1 MNLLK
6 LEIVVLIKKYKKLTI
21 VAEKLGVKQPTIT
34 FHIKSLEE
42 ELGVSLFELRS
53 GRYFL
58 TEAGEAL
65 HHYACK
71 IDALMKE
78 ARRVTQEFKDFHKG
92 AITIGASYVPATYL
106 LPEIVYQFQCEF
118 PNIKITLM
126 VKTAPEIRTML
137 QNHEIDLG
145 VISAAPFDESL
156 LKQTNVMPDT
166 LVLSFSKEHH
176 FSKKENVSLQDI
188 EKERILLHRNP
199 STTRDLLTKWML
211 AHNIT
216 FQSEIELDS
225 LETMKQ
231 ILKYGNGVAF
241 ISKLAIEQEV
251 QRNELRYIPILN
263 LNFNVTF
270 IRFIM
275 KTDGILK
282 LFLFYYRVSLLMQKK
297 VKRLSLYT
305 TAFYT
310 MNLFIF
316 LRFNFRLR
324 LFSLI

>member
-1 MNLLK
+1 MNFLK

-106 LPEIVYQFQCEF
+106 LPEIIYQFQCEF

-166 LVLSFSKEHH
+166 LVLAFSKEHH

-231 ILKYGNGVAF
+231 ILKHGNGVAF

-251 QRNELRYIPILN
+251 QRNELRYIPIPEFEFQRN
-263 LNFNVTF
+263 IYTIHHEDRWNSK
-270 IRFIM
+270 IIS
-275 KTDGILK
+275 
-282 LFLFYYRVSLLMQKK
+282 FLLQSITSYAEKS
-297 VKRLSLYT
+297 
-305 TAFYT
+305 
-310 MNLFIF
+310 
-316 LRFNFRLR
+316 
-324 LFSLI
+324 

>member
-106 LPEIVYQFQCEF
+106 LPEIIYQFQCEF

-166 LVLSFSKEHH
+166 LVLAFSKEHH

-231 ILKYGNGVAF
+231 ILKHGNGVAF

-251 QRNELRYIPILN
+251 QRNELRYIPIPEFEFQRN
-263 LNFNVTF
+263 IYTIHHEDRWNSK
-270 IRFIM
+270 IIS
-275 KTDGILK
+275 
-282 LFLFYYRVSLLMQKK
+282 FLLQSITSYAEKS
-297 VKRLSLYT
+297 
-305 TAFYT
+305 
-310 MNLFIF
+310 
-316 LRFNFRLR
+316 
-324 LFSLI
+324 

>member
-42 ELGVSLFELRS
+42 ELGVPLFELRS

-71 IDALMKE
+71 IAALMKE

-106 LPEIVYQFQCEF
+106 LPEIIHQFQCEF
-118 PNIKITLM
+118 PNIKITIM

-156 LKQTNVMPDT
+156 LKETKIIPDT
-166 LVLSFSKEHH
+166 LVLAFSKEHH

-199 STTRDLLTKWML
+199 STTRDLLTQWML
-211 AHNIT
+211 EHNIT

-251 QRNELRYIPILN
+251 HRNELCYIPIPGFEFQRN
-263 LNFNVTF
+263 IYTIHHEDRWNSK
-270 IRFIM
+270 IIS
-275 KTDGILK
+275 
-282 LFLFYYRVSLLMQKK
+282 FLLHSIT
-297 VKRLSLYT
+297 SYT
-305 TAFYT
+305 AK
-310 MNLFIF
+310 N
-316 LRFNFRLR
+316 
-324 LFSLI
+324 

>member
-126 VKTAPEIRTML
+126 VKTAPEIQTML

-166 LVLSFSKEHH
+166 LVLAFSKEHH

-211 AHNIT
+211 AHNII

-251 QRNELRYIPILN
+251 QRNELRYIPIPEFEFQRN
-263 LNFNVTF
+263 IYTIHHEDRWNSK
-270 IRFIM
+270 IIS
-275 KTDGILK
+275 
-282 LFLFYYRVSLLMQKK
+282 FLLQSITSYAEKS
-297 VKRLSLYT
+297 
-305 TAFYT
+305 
-310 MNLFIF
+310 
-316 LRFNFRLR
+316 
-324 LFSLI
+324 